1 MEPQSV
7 VKMQKT
13 GQKHFLVS
21 QKRWLSSGQEILTK
35 LKYKEVT
42 YELHMW
48 LRKIIMEANKK
59 SCSTCSHYDGKFGD
73 DKCFNCLCTIKAV
86 EYERRTT

>member
-1 MEPQSV
+1 MNEALIIRTN
-7 VKMQKT
+7 KN
-13 GQKHFLVS
+13 
-21 QKRWLSSGQEILTK
+21 R
-35 LKYKEVT
+35 LKEGEKVT

-73 DKCFNCLCTIKAV
+73 DKCFSCLCTVRAV

>member
-1 MEPQSV
+1 M
-7 VKMQKT
+7 
-13 GQKHFLVS
+13 
-21 QKRWLSSGQEILTK
+21 
-35 LKYKEVT
+35 T

-73 DKCFNCLCTIKAV
+73 DKCFSSLCTERAV

>member
-1 MEPQSV
+1 M
-7 VKMQKT
+7 
-13 GQKHFLVS
+13 
-21 QKRWLSSGQEILTK
+21 
-35 LKYKEVT
+35 T

-73 DKCFNCLCTIKAV
+73 DKCFSCLCTVRAV
-86 EYERRTT
+86 EYERRTP